1 MKVTLKQIAE
11 RTGVSIN
18 TVSMV
23 LRGMSGI
30 SAPTRERVRRAA
42 EEMGYRRQ
50 LKPAAT
56 KQSLCLVSAERH
68 RRDSYSYTEFN
79 RIFMSYAAAHE
90 FSVVTAE
97 AEQFRDDPEGAQ
109 RRIEEAGVGGIL
121 TLGDMAAHQVV
132 HALMERGFTRIGFAG
147 SPLFSAAFSE
157 RYFGFRQSCYRAGLA
172 VQEEDE
178 WLDLLPG
185 IDSEE
190 TENSIL
196 RHLEQNKSLPEVFF
210 CGNDLLAVTLAKVL
224 RRAGVRVPEDISLIG
239 VDFNQLG
246 QLAEPRLTTVDI
258 GCSRQVEAAVE
269 QLASFIE
276 TGTYKPARILMPTAL
291 RWGDS
296 VAYKKAH

>member
-79 RIFMSYAAAHE
+79 RIFMSYAARYYRE
-90 FSVVTAE
+90 PVCTFTE
-97 AEQFRDDPEGAQ
+97 DNE
-109 RRIEEAGVGGIL
+109 
-121 TLGDMAAHQVV
+121 MAAHQVV

-276 TGTYKPARILMPTAL
+276 TGTYKPARILMPTTL

>member
-1 MKVTLKQIAE
+1 
-11 RTGVSIN
+11 
-18 TVSMV
+18 
-23 LRGMSGI
+23 
-30 SAPTRERVRRAA
+30 
-42 EEMGYRRQ
+42 
-50 LKPAAT
+50 
-56 KQSLCLVSAERH
+56 
-68 RRDSYSYTEFN
+68 
-79 RIFMSYAAAHE
+79 
-90 FSVVTAE
+90 
-97 AEQFRDDPEGAQ
+97 
-109 RRIEEAGVGGIL
+109 
-121 TLGDMAAHQVV
+121 
-132 HALMERGFTRIGFAG
+132 MERGFTRIGFAG

-224 RRAGVRVPEDISLIG
+224 RRSGVRVPEDISLIG

-258 GCSRQVEAAVE
+258 GCSRPGSRP
-269 QLASFIE
+269 L
-276 TGTYKPARILMPTAL
+276 
-291 RWGDS
+291 
-296 VAYKKAH
+296 

>member
-1 MKVTLKQIAE
+1 M
-11 RTGVSIN
+11 
-18 TVSMV
+18 
-23 LRGMSGI
+23 
-30 SAPTRERVRRAA
+30 
-42 EEMGYRRQ
+42 
-50 LKPAAT
+50 
-56 KQSLCLVSAERH
+56 
-68 RRDSYSYTEFN
+68 
-79 RIFMSYAAAHE
+79 
-90 FSVVTAE
+90 
-97 AEQFRDDPEGAQ
+97 
-109 RRIEEAGVGGIL
+109 
-121 TLGDMAAHQVV
+121 
-132 HALMERGFTRIGFAG
+132 
-147 SPLFSAAFSE
+147 
-157 RYFGFRQSCYRAGLA
+157 
-172 VQEEDE
+172 QEEDE

-239 VDFNQLG
+239 VD
-246 QLAEPRLTTVDI
+246 I

-276 TGTYKPARILMPTAL
+276 TGTYKPARILMPTTL

>member
-1 MKVTLKQIAE
+1 
-11 RTGVSIN
+11 
-18 TVSMV
+18 
-23 LRGMSGI
+23 
-30 SAPTRERVRRAA
+30 
-42 EEMGYRRQ
+42 
-50 LKPAAT
+50 
-56 KQSLCLVSAERH
+56 
-68 RRDSYSYTEFN
+68 
-79 RIFMSYAAAHE
+79 
-90 FSVVTAE
+90 
-97 AEQFRDDPEGAQ
+97 
-109 RRIEEAGVGGIL
+109 
-121 TLGDMAAHQVV
+121 
-132 HALMERGFTRIGFAG
+132 MERGFTRIGFAG

-172 VQEEDE
+172 VQEGDE

-276 TGTYKPARILMPTAL
+276 TGTYKPARILMPTTL

-296 VAYKKAH
+296 VAYKKAY